1 MVAAIGIVC
10 STQRFHSA
18 LHNVLIKVF
27 ERGQSPTPISAEKY
41 SAKDSYRIEI
51 GCAFFVT
58 FFAQANKVNE
68 CAHETKVSPVSAIA
82 SKLAVVPLLLSLHKQ
97 RK

>member
-1 MVAAIGIVC
+1 
-10 STQRFHSA
+10 
-18 LHNVLIKVF
+18 VF

-82 SKLAVVPLLLSLHKQ
+82 SKLAVVPLLLSLHMQIK
-97 RK
+97 